1 MEKVFQEQGHKLNY
15 SFRLHCSNLCNQRC
29 DYCHVFK
36 GVGGITTRPGLMD
49 FSVARQAMDSYE
61 RLIQIQEKATLKISF
76 YGGEPLLNWRMVKET
91 LSYGRRLINGKT
103 EIQWVLNT
111 NGTLLTPEAVVVLK
125 EEGVDVHISIDGAD
139 EASNKYRKF
148 KDGTPALNQVLKSLE
163 ILKRE
168 DCQVQFNSC
177 LTEANLYSLH
187 GLIDLAADTGADRI
201 FLALTDCP
209 QDQHPL
215 IDIGLATRKIL
226 ETKTYAEQKGIL
238 LGGPWRRV
246 MYGSSN
252 NMAGRGNQVP
262 TLVVEPTGQV
272 SFPAYHGKKLG
283 HVERLEEILASPL
296 FIETNQEWERE
307 KRACNGCE
315 LEKFCNGYLKGV
327 VMYHT
332 GRLDGYDRECRLAM
346 SVLDG
351 LKRSTNSELVL
362 SRQLIGQNHQDR
374 SVVMNRLVGTSI
386 KVTPEILDF
395 LGLFKDPVHPA
406 SLYERYSRPDIWPTA
421 SHFMNI
427 NFLIPTD
434 IDEEAQLLEGVV
446 GTKERR
452 VFETEHFFT
461 YYFDGEEYLARDF
474 TELMEEAHRLLISK
488 GFSHFKRKILI
499 LVCPSR
505 TQFKHFWG
513 MAPLPEWVKAFVYL
527 GRILMVDQQKILPKY
542 RKSAGFFRGMA
553 HELVHIFLNQLR
565 IHLPSWIEEGV
576 CEYYSRPYNDSKFK
590 KLVREKRLYGFRE
603 MEALVKHSLL
613 DLDKSPVRENICY
626 QQAHSFVYFITR
638 LTGEKKFIECI
649 RTTGLSKDFH
659 EVFEEHYGQSL
670 DDIELEWREKY
681 SSANFKKMRPSIN
694 LRIIKKN
701 HRVLLYN
708 AFYGQSLIANNNML
722 DLLKYLKLGKTISD
736 ISEIFEISDLHH
748 VISNL
753 YSKGLIVFDDQPEE
767 DEAYRVCDDVQTGR
781 LITTLRLNLTN
792 TCNMFCT
799 YCYVREVDTSDEIMP
814 WPIAKKALD
823 SYFALQKRNGHTNS
837 LIRLFGGEPM
847 LNWPILEHILEYV
860 QTIKGEI
867 EVDYILNTNGAILT
881 PHMAQKILKHKVRVA
896 VSLDG
901 VGTTND
907 RFRKL
912 RSGRGSFSVIDKNL
926 DILLANGCYVGIET
940 TLGDHNC
947 GHLKELVDYLV
958 HKGAMYNC
966 EIPLGLQNITIVPKD
981 GLDSLSTDDKIEKII
996 EVILYARE
1004 KGLDA
1009 MAGMVTLPFNTLLGK
1024 RRPGAYCK
1032 AIGQELC
1039 VYPNGDIYPC
1049 GNIKINMGSVED
1061 MDGIFKSDAYI
1072 KMSQRVAGNIAA
1084 CRGCDIEAFCAGG
1097 CAADAMASNGDI
1109 FRRTANCELEELVF
1123 KALVKELLLGTEE
1136 KEKI

>member
-1 MEKVFQEQGHKLNY
+1 
-15 SFRLHCSNLCNQRC
+15 
-29 DYCHVFK
+29 
-36 GVGGITTRPGLMD
+36 MD
-49 FSVARQAMDSYE
+49 FGVARQAMDSYE
-61 RLIQIQEKATLKISF
+61 RLIQVQEEATLKISF

-91 LSYGRRLINGKT
+91 LGYGRRLINGKT
-103 EIQWVLNT
+103 EIQWILNT
-111 NGTLLTPEAVVVLK
+111 NGTLLTPEAATVLK

-148 KDGTPALNQVLKSLE
+148 KDGTPVLNQVLKSLE
-163 ILKRE
+163 ILKRK

-187 GLIDLAADTGADRI
+187 RLIDLAAVAGVDKI

-226 ETKTYAEQKGIL
+226 ETKAYAEQKGIF
-238 LGGPWRRV
+238 LGGPWRNV
-246 MYGSSN
+246 MYGSTY
-252 NMAGRGNQVP
+252 NMAGQGNQVP
-262 TLVVEPTGQV
+262 TLVIEPTGQV

-296 FIETNQEWERE
+296 FLETNQEWERE

-315 LEKFCNGYLKGV
+315 LENYCNGYLKGV

-332 GRLDGYDRECRLAM
+332 GRLDGYDRECQLAM
-346 SVLDG
+346 SVLGG
-351 LKRSTNSELVL
+351 LKRATNSELVL
-362 SRQLIGQNHQDR
+362 SKQLIGQYHQGR
-374 SVVMNRLVGTSI
+374 YEVMNRLAGTSLNA
-386 KVTPEILDF
+386 TPEILDF
-395 LGLFKDPVHPA
+395 LSLFKQPVHPT
-406 SLYERYSRPDIWPTA
+406 SLYERYNRPDIWPTA
-421 SHFMNI
+421 SHLMNI
-427 NFLIPTD
+427 NFLVPTNV
-434 IDEEAQLLEGVV
+434 DEEAQILDTVV
-446 GTKERR
+446 EIKERR

-461 YYFDGEEYLARDF
+461 YYFDCEVYLARDL
-474 TELMEEAHRLLISK
+474 TDLMEEVYRLLISK
-488 GFSHFKRKILI
+488 GLLPFKGKILI
-499 LVCPSR
+499 FLCPSR
-505 TQFKHFWG
+505 AQLKQFWG
-513 MAPLPEWVKAFVYL
+513 MAPMPEWVKAFVCL
-527 GRILMVDQQKILPKY
+527 GRILVVDQQKIQPIY
-542 RKSAGFFRGMA
+542 RKSAGFFRGMT

-565 IHLPSWIEEGV
+565 VHLPAWIEEGV

-603 MEALVKHSLL
+603 MEALVRHSLL
-613 DLDKSPVRENICY
+613 DLDTSPVGENICY

-638 LTGEKKFIECI
+638 PTGEKKFIECI
-649 RTTGLSKDFH
+649 RTTGLCKDFH

-670 DDIELEWREKY
+670 DDLELEWKKKY
-681 SSANFKKMRPSIN
+681 SSVNFKKMKPSIN

-708 AFYGQSLIANNNML
+708 AFYGQSLIANDNML
-722 DLLKYLKLGKTISD
+722 DLLKFINLGKTISD
-736 ISEIFEISDLHH
+736 ISEKFEISDLHH

-753 YSKGLIVFDDQPEE
+753 YSKGLIVFDDEPEK
-767 DEAYRVCDDVQTGR
+767 DEAYRDCDEEKTGR

-792 TCNMFCT
+792 TCNMSCN
-799 YCYVREVDTSDEIMP
+799 YCYVRDVDTSDEIMP
-814 WPIAKKALD
+814 WHIAKKALD
-823 SYFALQKRNGHTNS
+823 NYFALLKRNGHTNS

-847 LNWPILEHILEYV
+847 LNWPILEHILDYV

-867 EVDYILNTNGAILT
+867 QVDYILNTNGIILT
-881 PHMAQKILKHKVRVA
+881 PYMAQKILQHKVRVA

-912 RSGRGSFSVIDKNL
+912 RSGRGSFSVIDRNL
-926 DILLANGCYVGIET
+926 DMLLANGCCVGIET

-958 HKGAMYNC
+958 HKGAIYNC

-981 GLDSLSTDDKIEKII
+981 GLDSLSMDDKIEEII

-1009 MAGMVTLPFNTLLGK
+1009 MVGMVTLPFNTLLEK

-1049 GNIKINMGSVED
+1049 GNIKIKMGSVED
-1061 MDGIFKSDAYI
+1061 MDGIFTSEAYI

-1084 CRGCDIEAFCAGG
+1084 CQGCDIEAFCAGG
-1097 CAADAMASNGDI
+1097 CSADAMASNGDI
-1109 FRRTANCELEELVF
+1109 FNRTINCKLEKLVF
-1123 KALVKELLLGTEE
+1123 KALVNELLLGTEE
-1136 KEKI
+1136 KENILSNHQLKMPMNTSTKILESDQMFCDEDVFLK